1 MKRIFNRVIILT
13 LCLSM
18 MIGNISYA
26 SAAVQRTSDIERAIN
41 VLLQSGWTR
50 EEIDDLLTE
59 EALLE
64 YKDAQPAV
72 AFEQKYFRVTDE
84 GAYEITEDECELQLQ
99 QVAAMESG
107 IAPCLSGY
115 KRDELT
121 TTDGYL
127 TYFVAANTTDKKDEY
142 TISARFEWLKNPWNR
157 KEDVFA
163 LGHAQELTQ
172 LDRSVYYIYKA
183 DITTTIGITRSTYTQ
198 EYPTPT
204 SIYVRD
210 GGTVVTIKLEGDA
223 ATTNGGPSV
232 TASNHRGYMHY
243 RVKLNRPSAPITSIY
258 AEYLHQESI
267 FSVSPSISFP
277 AGASVSVAPSTKFK
291 RMSPNPYL
299 SFIP

>member
-1 MKRIFNRVIILT
+1 VKRIFNRVIILT

-121 TTDGYL
+121 
-127 TYFVAANTTDKKDEY
+127 
-142 TISARFEWLKNPWNR
+142 
-157 KEDVFA
+157 
-163 LGHAQELTQ
+163 
-172 LDRSVYYIYKA
+172 
-183 DITTTIGITRSTYTQ
+183 IGITRSTYTQ

-204 SIYVRD
+204 SIYTKD
-210 GGTVVTIKLEGDA
+210 GGTAVTIKLEGDA

-232 TASNHRGYMHY
+232 TASNHRGCMHY

-267 FSVSPSISFP
+267 VSVSPSISFP